1 MLGTRV
7 DGYDQ
12 SGDEVVARELG
23 RGGRGCSRGRRYSR
37 GALCLFDHGVVMTP
51 WCDFLQMGRLN
62 DKNKK

>member
-23 RGGRGCSRGRRYSR
+23 REGGDAQGGGGTPGEHFVCSIMLSS
-37 GALCLFDHGVVMTP
+37 
-51 WCDFLQMGRLN
+51 
-62 DKNKK
+62 